1 MNLKQRF
8 SIIFSS
14 LFTLLL
20 GLVLLLVF
28 SLFSSYRKEE
38 FHKRLEEK
46 ALTTI
51 KLLVEVQEVDIQLLK
66 IIDRNTLNEL
76 YHEKI
81 LVFNDS
87 LELIY
92 SSIDDAVVNWKPAD
106 LFYLKDHKTF
116 YRQDGEYDLYGMY
129 YDSNYKDYFALV
141 SAEDKYGKRKLD
153 YLKYLLVGAFVLGL
167 VLVCTLSFY
176 LSKRSL
182 RPLDKVREKIQQITD
197 KNLIKLPELERDDEI
212 NALSR
217 SFNQMIDRIDNAYK
231 RQKEFTAN
239 ASHELRTPIA
249 RIAAQ
254 LENILRRKNLDAD
267 TQAAVASVSEDIYEL
282 SDVVT
287 SLLLLSSLDRETAR
301 GAFEKIRLDE
311 VVYKASEL
319 ISKNFPGSKL
329 QFEIQNNT
337 SRELDIEVQADET
350 LLLIAVS
357 NLLKNAH
364 TYSENNVVQCVLQ
377 QNESDI
383 SLKIVNTGETPA
395 EAELSG
401 LVQPFV
407 RGSNTKGIPGSGLG
421 LMIVKRILDY
431 FNASLVYNIPR
442 LRTNELIV
450 TFKI

>member
-254 LENILRRKNLDAD
+254 LENILQRKNLDAD

-311 VVYKASEL
+311 VVYKASDL

-383 SLKIVNTGETPA
+383 SMKIVNTGETPA

>member
-254 LENILRRKNLDAD
+254 LENILQRKNLDAD

-311 VVYKASEL
+311 VVYKASDL